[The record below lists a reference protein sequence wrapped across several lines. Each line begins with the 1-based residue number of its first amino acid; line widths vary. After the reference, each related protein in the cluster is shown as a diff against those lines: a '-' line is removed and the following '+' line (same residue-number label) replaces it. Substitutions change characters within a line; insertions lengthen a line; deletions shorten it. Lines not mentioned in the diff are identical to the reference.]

1 MINRLFTWV
10 AALLGIV
17 FLAVPLA
24 ADAYGHHLQDVTYRT
39 AQEKVLTCR
48 AQVAL
53 ALYDTKRPG
62 NLAPAFLVKSL
73 DTTCGLHPRYDDFYR
88 TPSGILNFYSW
99 LGQKVA
105 FVPL

>member
-1 MINRLFTWV
+1 MISKLFTWA

-24 ADAYGHHLQDVTYRT
+24 ADAYEHHLQDVTFRVSEE
-39 AQEKVLTCR
+39 QVLTCR
-48 AQVAL
+48 AKVAL
-53 ALYDTKRPG
+53 SLYGSRSPIAAPG
-62 NLAPAFLVKSL
+62 LLSRSL
-73 DTTCGLHPRYDDFYR
+73 DTTCGAHPRYDDFTR
-88 TPSGILNFYSW
+88 APSGILSFYSW